1 MIGGDMTAIDNNKDC
16 NNVHNSEE
24 VMRGQATTVQLGMIP
39 ESYFCAR
46 ILTNIW
52 SKLQWAKAKMKDIEH
67 EFIGKKNELL
77 KLVCNLTK
85 QLNIV
90 DLLLIRSQSES
101 EFATLMSKVERL
113 RSLNKI

>member
-1 MIGGDMTAIDNNKDC
+1 MTGAIDSNEDH
-16 NNVHNSEE
+16 NNVQNSEE
-24 VMRGQATTVQLGMIP
+24 VMRGHATTVQLGMIP
-39 ESYFCAR
+39 EHYCRAR

-52 SKLQWAKAKMKDIEH
+52 SKFQRAKAKMKDLEH
-67 EFIGKKNELL
+67 KFIGEKNELL

>member
-1 MIGGDMTAIDNNKDC
+1 
-16 NNVHNSEE
+16 
-24 VMRGQATTVQLGMIP
+24 
-39 ESYFCAR
+39 
-46 ILTNIW
+46 
-52 SKLQWAKAKMKDIEH
+52 MKDIEH

-77 KLVCNLTK
+77 ELVCNLTK